1 MHPDNSAATRTRPDP
16 YSSRAFVSSHS
27 RKLANAQTERSVAAT
42 STVLVTESVL
52 SSAYQHCY
60 WMFLS
65 RSPIA
70 TTDSRTRIDSY
81 SSRAFVSSH
90 SRKLAN
96 AQTERSVAA
105 TSAVLVT
112 ESVLSSAYQHC
123 YWMFLSRSPI
133 ATTDSRTR
141 IDSYLS
147 RAFVSS
153 HSRKLANAQT
163 ERSVAATSTVLVT
176 ESKLGSGYLF
186 CYVTAENWII
196 TIHLNFIAICE
207 IILLISIVF
216 L

>member
-1 MHPDNSAATRTRPDP
+1 MRKIHEYLYYLCLFHSHPDSSAATRTRP
-16 YSSRAFVSSHS
+16 
-27 RKLANAQTERSVAAT
+27 
-42 STVLVTESVL
+42 
-52 SSAYQHCY
+52 
-60 WMFLS
+60 
-65 RSPIA
+65 
-70 TTDSRTRIDSY
+70 DSY

-105 TSAVLVT
+105 TSTALVT
-112 ESVLSSAYQHC
+112 ESVLSSTYQHC

-163 ERSVAATSTVLVT
+163 ERSVAATSTALVTESVLSSTYQHCYWMFLSRSPIATTDSRTRIDSYLSRAFVSSHSRKLANAQTERSVAATSAVLVT
-176 ESKLGSGYLF
+176 ESELSSTYQH
-186 CYVTAENWII
+186 CYWMR
-196 TIHLNFIAICE
+196 
-207 IILLISIVF
+207 
-216 L
+216 

>member
-1 MHPDNSAATRTRPDP
+1 MDASSRQIITQNFRTTKPVDGRISLILRKIHESFYYLCLFHAHSDSSAATRTRPDS
-16 YSSRAFVSSHS
+16 YSPRAFVSIHS

-81 SSRAFVSSH
+81 LSRAFVSIH

-105 TSAVLVT
+105 TSA
-112 ESVLSSAYQHC
+112 
-123 YWMFLSRSPI
+123 
-133 ATTDSRTR
+133 
-141 IDSYLS
+141 
-147 RAFVSS
+147 
-153 HSRKLANAQT
+153 
-163 ERSVAATSTVLVT
+163 VLVT

-196 TIHLNFIAICE
+196 TIRLNFIAICE
-207 IILLISIVF
+207 IILLISISIVF

>member
-1 MHPDNSAATRTRPDP
+1 MSFCLLYAHPDSSAATRTRP
-16 YSSRAFVSSHS
+16 
-27 RKLANAQTERSVAAT
+27 
-42 STVLVTESVL
+42 
-52 SSAYQHCY
+52 
-60 WMFLS
+60 
-65 RSPIA
+65 
-70 TTDSRTRIDSY
+70 DSY

-105 TSAVLVT
+105 TSTALVT
-112 ESVLSSAYQHC
+112 ESVLSSTYQHC

-163 ERSVAATSTVLVT
+163 ERSVAATSAVLVT
-176 ESKLGSGYLF
+176 ESELSSTYQHCYWMRWESLYRKNDFTTLYRVRRWYLIIQLLSYYLYVACTFMQGYLMTDMAILMLHKN
-186 CYVTAENWII
+186 VSRET
-196 TIHLNFIAICE
+196 LNSDG
-207 IILLISIVF
+207 SIP
-216 L
+216 LTNQLPSSCRELP

>member
-1 MHPDNSAATRTRPDP
+1 MSFCLLYAHPDSSAATRTRP
-16 YSSRAFVSSHS
+16 
-27 RKLANAQTERSVAAT
+27 
-42 STVLVTESVL
+42 
-52 SSAYQHCY
+52 
-60 WMFLS
+60 
-65 RSPIA
+65 
-70 TTDSRTRIDSY
+70 DSY

-105 TSAVLVT
+105 TSTALVT
-112 ESVLSSAYQHC
+112 ESVLSSTYQHC

-163 ERSVAATSTVLVT
+163 ERSVVATSAVLVT
-176 ESKLGSGYLF
+176 ESELSSTYQHCYWMRWESLYRKNDFTTLYRVRRWYLIIQLLSYYLYVACTFMQGYLMTDMAILMLHKN
-186 CYVTAENWII
+186 VSRET
-196 TIHLNFIAICE
+196 LNSDG
-207 IILLISIVF
+207 SIP
-216 L
+216 LTNQLPSSCRELP

>member
-1 MHPDNSAATRTRPDP
+1 MSEIHESFYYLCLLYAHPDSSAATRTRPDS
-16 YSSRAFVSSHS
+16 YSSRASVSSHS

-52 SSAYQHCY
+52 SSTYQHCY
-60 WMFLS
+60 WMLLS

-70 TTDSRTRIDSY
+70 TTDSRTRIDFY
-81 SSRAFVSSH
+81 SSRAFVISH

-112 ESVLSSAYQHC
+112 ES
-123 YWMFLSRSPI
+123 
-133 ATTDSRTR
+133 
-141 IDSYLS
+141 
-147 RAFVSS
+147 
-153 HSRKLANAQT
+153 
-163 ERSVAATSTVLVT
+163 
-176 ESKLGSGYLF
+176 KLGSGYLF

-196 TIHLNFIAICE
+196 TIRLNFIAICG

>member
-42 STVLVTESVL
+42 STALVTESVL
-52 SSAYQHCY
+52 SS
-60 WMFLS
+60 
-65 RSPIA
+65 
-70 TTDSRTRIDSY
+70 T
-81 SSRAFVSSH
+81 
-90 SRKLAN
+90 
-96 AQTERSVAA
+96 
-105 TSAVLVT
+105 
-112 ESVLSSAYQHC
+112 YQHC

-163 ERSVAATSTVLVT
+163 ERSVAATSAVLVT
-176 ESKLGSGYLF
+176 ESELSSTYQHCYWMRWESLYRKNDFTTLYRVRRWYLIIQLLSYYLYVACTFMQGYLMTDMAILMLHKN
-186 CYVTAENWII
+186 VSRET
-196 TIHLNFIAICE
+196 LNSDG
-207 IILLISIVF
+207 SIP
-216 L
+216 LANQLSSSRRELP

>member
-1 MHPDNSAATRTRPDP
+1 MRTHP
-16 YSSRAFVSSHS
+16 
-27 RKLANAQTERSVAAT
+27 
-42 STVLVTESVL
+42 
-52 SSAYQHCY
+52 
-60 WMFLS
+60 
-65 RSPIA
+65 
-70 TTDSRTRIDSY
+70 DSY

-105 TSAVLVT
+105 TSTALVT
-112 ESVLSSAYQHC
+112 ESVLSSTYQHC

-163 ERSVAATSTVLVT
+163 ERSVAATSAVLVT
-176 ESKLGSGYLF
+176 ESELSSTYQHCYWMRWESLYRKNDFTTLYRVRRWYLIIQLLSYYLYVACTFMQGYLMTDMAILMLHKN
-186 CYVTAENWII
+186 VSRET
-196 TIHLNFIAICE
+196 LNSDG
-207 IILLISIVF
+207 SIP
-216 L
+216 LANQLSSSRRELP